1 MSASPEV
8 PDEISIRGVPG
19 IGMAFAVGLFFSFR
33 IIIGSVSVRV
43 LGTDPRMG
51 SEVNLALNFLLLVLV
66 CFHSLGEVRQSFA
79 SMLRLAS
86 VRWVVGFLVFS
97 CLSLTWS
104 STALM
109 PAAIAYWC
117 AMGAD
122 VMMVALLLRAAPVE
136 VAAGSLM
143 KGFVWGACAIAA
155 IAWLMPAQADLR
167 LGDEEFFNSNQIG
180 FLCAFAFFLA
190 QYLMRRKEGRWGVA
204 AFFLAITLLR
214 SLSKTTIVAFVLS
227 EGYLLMRDRFMSRK
241 TKGYIAAGVAVIIL
255 VFWGLLASYYD
266 VYTNAGNQAETLTGR
281 TAIWAYVLNASL
293 EQPWIGHGFNS
304 MWKVIPPFGSDQ
316 FEPRHAENEL
326 LQQFY
331 TYGIV
336 GICLLAGLYGSL
348 YRQFRRLSDGPL
360 RILFVSMLLFI
371 VIRGFAE
378 AEPFDLLLPLWAIVL
393 FSLLANELSRSG
405 TVVALSAE
413 GRDTASPADRFAEVA
428 KALDGV
434 ETEAEPDEVELDAM
448 AFDAHRKR
456 LAGCGVGDG
465 GRQAIG
471 EQGLAEGATGGN
483 TGSLHLPL
491 QEEIELGAGA
501 AAKDDAVSVE
511 LDPEAGRRGQAADGP
526 GGEGFGGEVSH
537 EV

>member
-1 MSASPEV
+1 MNSSVEIAEEMSFRKPA
-8 PDEISIRGVPG
+8 G
-19 IGMAFAVGLFFSFR
+19 IGLAYAVGFFFSFR
-33 IIIGSVSVRV
+33 LFINLISVRV
-43 LGTDPRMG
+43 LGVDPRG
-51 SEVNLALNFLLLVLV
+51 GAELDLALNFSLLVLV

-86 VRWVVGFLVFS
+86 VRWVAGFLVFS

-117 AMGAD
+117 ALAAD

-180 FLCAFAFFLA
+180 FICAFAFFLA
-190 QYLMRRKEGRWGVA
+190 QYLMRRKEGKWGVA
-204 AFFLAITLLR
+204 ALFLAVTLLR

-227 EGYLLMRDRFMSRK
+227 EVYLLMRDRSMSRK
-241 TKGYIAAGVAVIIL
+241 TKGYIAAGVAIIIL
-255 VFWGLLASYYD
+255 LFWGLLASYYN
-266 VYTNAGNQAETLTGR
+266 VYTNTDNQAETLTGR

-304 MWKVIPPFGSDQ
+304 MWKVIPPFGTDQ
-316 FEPRHAENEL
+316 FEARHAENEL

-331 TYGIV
+331 SYGLV

-348 YRQFRRLSDGPL
+348 YRQFRRLSNGPL
-360 RILFVSMLLFI
+360 RILLVSMLLFI

-378 AEPFDLLLPLWAIVL
+378 AEPFDLLLPLWVIVL
-393 FSLLANELSRSG
+393 FSLLANEMSRSN
-405 TVVALSAE
+405 VE
-413 GRDTASPADRFAEVA
+413 GLTGEDMG
-428 KALDGV
+428 L
-434 ETEAEPDEVELDAM
+434 EPIQ
-448 AFDAHRKR
+448 
-456 LAGCGVGDG
+456 AG
-465 GRQAIG
+465 
-471 EQGLAEGATGGN
+471 E
-483 TGSLHLPL
+483 S
-491 QEEIELGAGA
+491 
-501 AAKDDAVSVE
+501 
-511 LDPEAGRRGQAADGP
+511 
-526 GGEGFGGEVSH
+526 
-537 EV
+537 